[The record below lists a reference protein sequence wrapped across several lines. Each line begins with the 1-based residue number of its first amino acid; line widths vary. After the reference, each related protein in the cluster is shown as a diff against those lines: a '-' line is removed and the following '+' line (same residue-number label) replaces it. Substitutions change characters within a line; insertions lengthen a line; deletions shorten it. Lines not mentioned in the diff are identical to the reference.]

1 MTGPFS
7 KLLTGSRFGSSGN
20 GGKFGTNGWGHSKG
34 QISGTKDP
42 HGTHKGTCVAENAT
56 EWSYSGRLPLMY
68 DDTCPG
74 CRWNRAHR
82 GFWSE
87 AQRFGGKTGKTDSE
101 NKFVIGGL
109 YEDKGSSIENDRKKN
124 GFKHVFVGRK
134 DMKNVPAS
142 VSLFGSSL
150 FSQSACDN
158 DTSVKAREVG
168 NGISSGKQNI
178 KTASRLN
185 TNQSSNVCSV
195 DANQQVIESSGS
207 CDKDLCSNGC
217 VSSSTE
223 SSGGSM
229 HRRHRYVSL
238 WGKSN
243 GPKFGRRVS
252 LWEN

>member
-20 GGKFGTNGWGHSKG
+20 GGKFGTSGWGHSKG

-74 CRWNRAHR
+74 CRWVRAHR

-87 AQRFGGKTGKTDSE
+87 SQRFGGKTGKKDAE

-109 YEDKGSSIENDRKKN
+109 YENKGSSIENGRKKN
-124 GFKHVFVGRK
+124 GFKHVFVGSNDR
-134 DMKNVPAS
+134 KNVPAS
-142 VSLFGSSL
+142 VSLFGSSH
-150 FSQSACDN
+150 FSQSAFN
-158 DTSVKAREVG
+158 TSVKAREVG
-168 NGISSGKQNI
+168 KGISPKLQKI
-178 KTASRLN
+178 ETASRLK
-185 TNQSSNVCSV
+185 TNQSSNMSSV
-195 DANQQVIESSGS
+195 GTNQLVIKSSRG
-207 CDKDLCSNGC
+207 CEKDLCSNGC
-217 VSSSTE
+217 VSSSVE
-223 SSGGSM
+223 SSGSSKHM
-229 HRRHRYVSL
+229 HQRHVSL
-238 WGKSN
+238 WGKSD
-243 GPKFGRRVS
+243 GPNFGRRVS